1 MQHHNILTHFKSF
14 FLAGG
19 IVKSKRPVSQTQKEL
34 NKQAR
39 MAISTGELDKDEL
52 KRKSERDLRTLYVR
66 FGNNAGPKNIS
77 EIYKLDKTIKIA
89 RVPRQGKAKAEKCI
103 KYCFVEFSDEA
114 ACELSKDKLASN
126 PNHYVDFVGVKSK
139 GQKGNT
145 GNLKKTPINPTRLM
159 VSGLTD
165 AISEDQL
172 RKLFPKCVKAEI
184 PKKVA
189 AKEGR
194 YGFVQFRD
202 PADAKSAFDAANKL
216 KIDSEEGATH
226 LSVLYARVSKPG
238 EQLLS
243 PDKKKDK
250 KSKKANKRKNP
261 EETQEEDL
269 TKKKK
274 SEDEGDEVED
284 PNDPGIVFLAD
295 DTKEEKVAPDEKKV
309 GDQENDKVEAEKE
322 VSDKED
328 ENFENDK
335 DDSEDEEDENLEN
348 DKDDSEDDDDGDDDD
363 EENSGEDNDDNG
375 DDPE

>member
-1 MQHHNILTHFKSF
+1 
-14 FLAGG
+14 
-19 IVKSKRPVSQTQKEL
+19 
-34 NKQAR
+34 

-250 KSKKANKRKNP
+250 KSKRANKRKNP

-295 DTKEEKVAPDEKKV
+295 NTKDEKVAPDEKKV

-348 DKDDSEDDDDGDDDD
+348 DKDDSEDEEDENLENDKDDSEDDDDDDD

>member
-1 MQHHNILTHFKSF
+1 
-14 FLAGG
+14 
-19 IVKSKRPVSQTQKEL
+19 
-34 NKQAR
+34 

-114 ACELSKDKLASN
+114 ACELAKDKLASN

-139 GQKGNT
+139 SQKGNT
-145 GNLKKTPINPTRLM
+145 GNLKKMPINPTRLM

-165 AISEDQL
+165 EISEDKL

-189 AKEGR
+189 EKEGR
-194 YGFVQFRD
+194 YGFVQFNN

-216 KIDSEEGATH
+216 KVDSPEGPTH
-226 LSVLYARVSKPG
+226 FSVLYARVNKPG

-243 PDKKKDK
+243 PDKKEK
-250 KSKKANKRKNP
+250 KLKAKKRKNP
-261 EETQEEDL
+261 ETNEEDL

-274 SEDEGDEVED
+274 SEDDDDEVED
-284 PNDPGIVFLAD
+284 PNDPGIVFLAN
-295 DTKEEKVAPDEKKV
+295 DTKEETVVPDEKKV
-309 GDQENDKVEAEKE
+309 GDEKQVGDQETDKVEEEKE
-322 VSDKED
+322 VSDSD
-328 ENFENDK
+328 E
-335 DDSEDEEDENLEN
+335 EEDETFEN
-348 DKDDSEDDDDGDDDD
+348 DKDDSEDDDDEDDEDD
-363 EENSGEDNDDNG
+363 EENSGEDNDDDG
-375 DDPE
+375 DDHE

>member
-1 MQHHNILTHFKSF
+1 MPINTINNVKFKNYDTF
-14 FLAGG
+14 LKFLAGG
-19 IVKSKRPVSQTQKEL
+19 IVKSKRPVSQAQKEL

-39 MAISTGELDKDEL
+39 MAMSTGELDKDEL

-66 FGNNAGPKNIS
+66 FSNNAGPKNIS
-77 EIYKLDKTIKIA
+77 DIYKLDKTIKIA
-89 RVPRQGKAKAEKCI
+89 RVPRQGKAKAENGI

-114 ACELSKDKLASN
+114 ACESAKDKLASN

-145 GNLKKTPINPTRLM
+145 GNLKKMPINPTRLM

-165 AISEDQL
+165 AITEDQL

-184 PKKVA
+184 PKRVA
-189 AKEGR
+189 KKEGR
-194 YGFVQFRD
+194 YGFVQFHN
-202 PADAKSAFDAANKL
+202 PADAKSAFDAANEL
-216 KIDSEEGATH
+216 KIGSGEGATH
-226 LSVLYARVSKPG
+226 LSVLFARVNKPG
-238 EQLLS
+238 DQLLS
-243 PDKKKDK
+243 PDKKEK
-250 KSKKANKRKNP
+250 KSKAKKRKNP
-261 EETQEEDL
+261 ETNDEDL
-269 TKKKK
+269 AKKEK
-274 SEDEGDEVED
+274 SEDEVED

-348 DKDDSEDDDDGDDDD
+348 DKDDSEDDDDDDD